1 MDLAQQRVFIT
12 LWIRQIGEFETNTDG
27 VGKFKVINFSIW
39 NVYIYMYVSR
49 EAC

>member
-27 VGKFKVINFSIW
+27 
-39 NVYIYMYVSR
+39 MER
-49 EAC
+49 ENLE